1 MSGPDETA
9 GPAACP
15 APDVAAVRS
24 GPAPDAAAVRS
35 GPAPALRALARN
47 LGDLPRALAPGGAAS
62 AVVAWLW
69 SLSPLLITLAAA
81 QQAGLPEA
89 RAVSWIATVQITGG
103 TLSIVLSLRYRQPI
117 VGAFTIPGVVL
128 VGTALRHL
136 PFEEVVGTYWLAGAV
151 LVLLGV
157 SGLVERVTARLPLPI
172 MMGMVA
178 GVLLPFV
185 SAIVRGVQQAPAV
198 GGLTVA
204 AFFAAWVVPGLRRLP
219 PVLVALV
226 TGLAS
231 ATWWGQADWGA
242 LTVAVGQPQVV
253 VPAFSVAA
261 AAELVLPLV
270 LMVVGVQNVQGIA
283 ALTASG
289 YRPPVSSLTT
299 ASGVGSLV
307 SALFGAHSAC
317 IAGPSTAIVAGP
329 ASGPPDRRYAVSVL
343 LGVLWIATGLLAP
356 AVTAVTRLVPRA
368 LVDVLGGLALLGPM
382 AQFFQQAFGG
392 RFLLGALVA
401 FLMTTSGLVVLRIAA
416 PFWALVAG
424 EGASMLVERA
434 DFAALGTT
442 APGAEAG
449 YRHPSARSSRGKSTR
464 PATTSHTPR

>member
-1 MSGPDETA
+1 VSGPDETA

-15 APDVAAVRS
+15 APDV
-24 GPAPDAAAVRS
+24 AAVRS

-401 FLMTTSGLVVLRIAA
+401 FLVTTSGLVVLRIAA

-424 EGASMLVERA
+424 VGASMLVERA

>member
-1 MSGPDETA
+1 MSEPDEAA
-9 GPAACP
+9 GLAAI
-15 APDVAAVRS
+15 APPLQAVPG
-24 GPAPDAAAVRS
+24 GPAPV
-35 GPAPALRALARN
+35 LRALARN
-47 LGDLPRALAPGGAAS
+47 LGDLPRALAPGGVAS

-81 QQAGLPEA
+81 QQAGLSEA
-89 RAVSWIATVQITGG
+89 RAISWIATVQITGG
-103 TLSIVLSLRYRQPI
+103 ALSIVLSLRYRQPI

-185 SAIVRGVQQAPAV
+185 GAIVRGVQQAPAV

-226 TGLAS
+226 TGLVS
-231 ATWWGQADWGA
+231 ATVLGQADWGA
-242 LTVAVGQPQVV
+242 LTVAIGQPQAV

-261 AAELVLPLV
+261 AAELVVPLV

-299 ASGVGSLV
+299 ASGVGSLA

-329 ASGPPDRRYAVSVL
+329 ASGPLDRRYAVSVL

-392 RFLLGALVA
+392 RFLVGALVA
-401 FLMTTSGLVVLRIAA
+401 FLVATSGLVVLRIAA

-424 EGASMLVERA
+424 MCASLLVERS
-434 DFAALGTT
+434 DFAALGPTS
-442 APGAEAG
+442 PGADGG
-449 YRHPSARSSRGKSTR
+449 YRRASARSSRG
-464 PATTSHTPR
+464 